1 MDIRAPRRTSPSLV
15 RHLVALLVGPPQ
27 ALQEF
32 DICGDDP
39 VERRGDGS
47 WLAITAREN
56 AFPPEVERLCHM
68 KPGRARVDRRER
80 SRSRVARGMGRADRD
95 DQGRAVNLIA
105 SEPDGGD
112 RRAGSSTTRIDH
124 SASGQKSPP
133 ASFSFSPMNTT
144 AASRHREIIELKVKR
159 VSEFSPCETGRS
171 PG

>member
-1 MDIRAPRRTSPSLV
+1 M

-112 RRAGSSTTRIDH
+112 RRAGLVHNAHRPFGFGPEIATRFFQLLAHEHHGSI
-124 SASGQKSPP
+124 
-133 ASFSFSPMNTT
+133 
-144 AASRHREIIELKVKR
+144 AA
-159 VSEFSPCETGRS
+159 
-171 PG
+171 

>member
-1 MDIRAPRRTSPSLV
+1 MRLCRMDIRAPRRTSPSLV

-80 SRSRVARGMGRADRD
+80 SRSRIMVVLARPNYTNFDA
-95 DQGRAVNLIA
+95 
-105 SEPDGGD
+105 
-112 RRAGSSTTRIDH
+112 AGNVIPP
-124 SASGQKSPP
+124 SG
-133 ASFSFSPMNTT
+133 
-144 AASRHREIIELKVKR
+144 
-159 VSEFSPCETGRS
+159 
-171 PG
+171 